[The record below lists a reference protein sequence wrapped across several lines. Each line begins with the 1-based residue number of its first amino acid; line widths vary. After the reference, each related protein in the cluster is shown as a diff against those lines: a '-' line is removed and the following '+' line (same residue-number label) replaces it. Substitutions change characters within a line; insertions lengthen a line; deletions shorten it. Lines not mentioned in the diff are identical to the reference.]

1 MKKYIGVITALF
13 ALSFVLIAC
22 SNSNDSASEGTNND
36 NVSEGNNS
44 GESSSDENS
53 NESSENHKDGFF
65 DHDDFEDSMQ
75 LRFSSGAG
83 AWSTV
88 IHLARDGSFTGIY
101 LDANSG
107 MFGDGYLST
116 NYISVFTGMFGE
128 IERIDEDTYS
138 MKLLD
143 INYEH
148 EDGEEWIE
156 DNIKHIATEA
166 YGFEEGKNFFLY
178 SPQKSIQD
186 LNEDFLSWRS
196 MSPNDSNSNQELL
209 HWALHNEKTD
219 YGFYSEQY
227 LDDPEIETEETVANS
242 TNTLPTSFDYIE
254 FDNNYSGPGSEFIGT
269 WHQINNTTVDF
280 APNPWKVNYKDGT
293 FYIIAELP
301 GDPRTII
308 MTAEYKDGKLYSDN
322 GTYIALLDYQDPETL
337 EIELPETIEIGGET
351 SQFFFENGYLQWSSE
366 SGGDL
371 RDFVGPN
378 GGFDGYERE

>member
-1 MKKYIGVITALF
+1 MKKYICVITVLF

-22 SNSNDSASEGTNND
+22 SNSNDSTSEDTNNDHVSEENNSEGTSSEHSNELSENLND
-36 NVSEGNNS
+36 NFIN
-44 GESSSDENS
+44 
-53 NESSENHKDGFF
+53 
-65 DHDDFEDSMQ
+65 HDDFEEPMQ

-88 IHLARDGSFTGIY
+88 IHLASDGSFSGIY

-116 NYISVFTGMFGE
+116 NYISVFTGTF
-128 IERIDEDTYS
+128 DEVEKLDEATYA

-143 INYEH
+143 ISYEH

-156 DNIKHIATEA
+156 DQIKHIATEA

-196 MSPNDSNSNQELL
+196 MSVNNSNSDQMLL

-227 LDDPEIETEETVANS
+227 LDDLEIASKEIE
-242 TNTLPTSFDYIE
+242 
-254 FDNNYSGPGSEFIGT
+254 
-269 WHQINNTTVDF
+269 
-280 APNPWKVNYKDGT
+280 
-293 FYIIAELP
+293 
-301 GDPRTII
+301 
-308 MTAEYKDGKLYSDN
+308 
-322 GTYIALLDYQDPETL
+322 
-337 EIELPETIEIGGET
+337 
-351 SQFFFENGYLQWSSE
+351 
-366 SGGDL
+366 
-371 RDFVGPN
+371 
-378 GGFDGYERE
+378 